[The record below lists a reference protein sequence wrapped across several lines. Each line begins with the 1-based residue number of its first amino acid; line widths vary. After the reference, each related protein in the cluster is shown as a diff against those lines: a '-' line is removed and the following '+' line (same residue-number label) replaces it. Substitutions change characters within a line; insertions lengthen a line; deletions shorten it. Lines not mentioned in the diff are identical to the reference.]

1 MKIADTISVNPSKTA
16 LGHVEAPAT
25 TIFRSP
31 VLGTR
36 QSSHNIDLLS
46 MLFPVGKSGFGEY
59 KKYEVP
65 LRTLLSTILIVTGI
79 VGLTATSVGY
89 GIGFAI
95 CSICF
100 GAFLAVGL
108 FTRPLMIGAAIYYCI
123 TGALAIRSGLTDI
136 SVFSLMFGCLVFGVI
151 GSGKYSCDSFI
162 RSSITR
168 HSKNRENKRKQN
180 VMGYKAFHNVK
191 Y

>member
-25 TIFRSP
+25 TIFRSQ